1 MPCITFRGIFKGC
14 RYCRSNPRSLVRIAL
29 NPRTEPFSFTLL
41 AVNAEIIAV
50 GSELLTP
57 YRMDTN
63 SLYLTEQLNQLGVAV
78 IFKSVVGD
86 NLAQLVAAAQH
97 ALFRSE
103 ILVFSGGLGP
113 TEDDLTREAVAEA
126 LGLPLRRNDQ
136 ILAAIEER
144 FARRSGKMSAN
155 NAKQADVLDGAA
167 VLPNPNGTAPGQ
179 WLSGK
184 FDGRERIIILLPGPP
199 HELKAL
205 FEAECR
211 ERLRAK
217 LPPAFLATRVLK
229 VAMLGESLVDARV
242 SPIYKRFTDVQTTIL
257 AGAGEIQ
264 LHFQAQASTIEEAQS
279 RVDEAADAVEQELDD
294 AVYSRNGESLEQI
307 VGYWLQMRN
316 ATLAVAESCTGGL
329 LGERIT
335 SIGGSSRYFAGGAI
349 VYSNAVKTELA
360 GVPADMIERHGA
372 VSREVAA
379 ALAEGIR
386 YRCEAT
392 LGIGITGV
400 AGPTG
405 GTPEKPVGLVFHALA
420 SDSGTEVIEWNF
432 PGDRKRIRWFATTLA
447 LDMVRKKLM

>member
-1 MPCITFRGIFKGC
+1 MIGVC
-14 RYCRSNPRSLVRIAL
+14 R
-29 NPRTEPFSFTLL
+29 PFSFTLL
-41 AVNAEIIAV
+41 LVNAEIIAV

-57 YRMDTN
+57 FRMDTN
-63 SLYLTEQLNQLGVAV
+63 SLYLTEQINQLGVEV
-78 IFKSVVGD
+78 VFKSVVGD
-86 NLAQLVAAAQH
+86 DLKRLVEAAKY
-97 ALFRSE
+97 ALVRSE
-103 ILVFSGGLGP
+103 IVVFSGGLGP
-113 TEDDLTREAVAEA
+113 TEDDLTREAVAES
-126 LGLPLRRNDQ
+126 LGISLRRDEDV
-136 ILAAIEER
+136 LAGIERR
-144 FARRSGKMSAN
+144 FAARGWKMSPN
-155 NAKQADVLDGAA
+155 NAKQADVLEGAV
-167 VLPNPNGTAPGQ
+167 VLPNANGTAPGQ

-184 FDGRERIIILLPGPP
+184 FDGRERIVILLPGPP

-217 LPPAFLATRVLK
+217 LPAAFLANRVLK
-229 VAMLGESLVDARV
+229 VAMLGESHVDARV
-242 SPIYKRFTDVQTTIL
+242 APIYKRYTDVQTTIL

-264 LHFQAQASTIEEAQS
+264 LHFKSRAETMEAAQA
-279 RVDEAADAVEQELDD
+279 RVDEAADAVEEELDD
-294 AVYSRNGESLEQI
+294 AVFSRDGESLEQI

-335 SIGGSSRYFAGGAI
+335 SVGGSSRYFAGGVI

-420 SDSGTEVIEWNF
+420 SDGGTEVIERNF

-447 LDMVRKKLM
+447 LDMVRRKLM